1 MFICVN
7 MHMYIHTFLTVI
19 ESMLL
24 NTYSTLACNR
34 ESENFSGHHNS
45 LLLSFSFEFEK
56 CPLRLF
62 HSALHAGDVGIW

>member
-24 NTYSTLACNR
+24 NTYSTVACNR

-45 LLLSFSFEFEK
+45 LLLSFSFE
-56 CPLRLF
+56 
-62 HSALHAGDVGIW
+62 VGK